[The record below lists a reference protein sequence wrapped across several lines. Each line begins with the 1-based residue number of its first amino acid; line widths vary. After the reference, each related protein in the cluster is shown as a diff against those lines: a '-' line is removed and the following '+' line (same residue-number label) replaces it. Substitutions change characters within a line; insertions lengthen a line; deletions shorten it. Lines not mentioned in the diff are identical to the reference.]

1 MKPEVEIVVGGG
13 GLVGSLLTH
22 SLSRAGFKVA
32 LIEKGDLQKR
42 TVHTG
47 RAFALSISS
56 CNYLKALGFADIL
69 EQYGNLIKGVIVTE
83 GEAGKGSSE
92 GILEFMPSE
101 IGEESFGCMIQEA
114 NLIEAVGERLKK
126 NKAVRIFSNTAVED
140 AVFDTG
146 SLIVNLS
153 KGKSIP
159 TELLAICD
167 GSQTSLGS
175 RLGYSHIKKNY
186 RQGAITC
193 TVRHE
198 KSNEGLAYQF
208 FMPTGPIAFLPLSN
222 HSVCIVWTNIQKE
235 VDRLDQLDDD
245 QFLAELRP
253 AFGTFLGDISL
264 EGPRGSWSLELSM
277 ASKMVGARY
286 ALLGDAVRK
295 IHPLAGQGLN
305 LGLRDAAAFLEIVE
319 SAKQRGEDIGF
330 PTVLDRY
337 QRWRMFDSVSFA
349 AATDFFNWAYTSSI
363 PGNNLARQL
372 GTGIISRITPLKGY
386 LIREA
391 AGLSGDIPKMMRNR

>member
-1 MKPEVEIVVGGG
+1 MKPEFEIVVVGG

-42 TVHTG
+42 TFHTG
-47 RAFALSISS
+47 RAFALSLAS
-56 CNYLKALGFADIL
+56 CNYLKALGFVDIL
-69 EQYGNLIKGVIVTE
+69 EQYGNPIKGVIVTE
-83 GEAGKGSSE
+83 GEAGKGSRE

-101 IGEESFGCMIQEA
+101 IGEESFGCMIQEE
-114 NLIEAVGERLKK
+114 NLLEAVGERLKK
-126 NKAVRIFSNTAVED
+126 NKAVRIFSKTAVED
-140 AVFDTG
+140 AVLDDG

-167 GSQTSLGS
+167 GSQTSLDS

-208 FMPTGPIAFLPLSN
+208 FMLTGPIAFLPLSD
-222 HSVCIVWTNIQKE
+222 HSVCIVWTNTSKE
-235 VDRLDQLDDD
+235 VNRLNQLGDEH
-245 QFLAELRP
+245 FLEELRP

-264 EGPRGSWSLELSM
+264 EGPRGSWPLELSM
-277 ASKMVGARY
+277 ARKMVSARF

-305 LGLRDAAAFLEIVE
+305 LGLRDAAVFLEIVE
-319 SAKQRGEDIGF
+319 TAKYRGEDIGF
-330 PTVLDRY
+330 PTVLERY

-363 PGNNLARQL
+363 PGNQLVRQL
-372 GTGIISRITPLKGY
+372 GTGIISNITPLKGY

-391 AGLSGDIPKMMRNR
+391 AGLSGDIPELMKNR

>member
-1 MKPEVEIVVGGG
+1 MKPEFEIVVVGG

-42 TVHTG
+42 TFRTG
-47 RAFALSISS
+47 RAFALSLAS
-56 CNYLKALGFADIL
+56 CNYLKALGFVDIL
-69 EQYGNLIKGVIVTE
+69 EQYGNPIKGVIVTE
-83 GEAGKGSSE
+83 GEAGRGSRE

-101 IGEESFGCMIQEA
+101 IGEESFGCMIQEE
-114 NLIEAVGERLKK
+114 NLLEAVGERLKK
-126 NKAVRIFSNTAVED
+126 NKAVRIFSKTAVED
-140 AVFDTG
+140 AVLDDG

-153 KGKSIP
+153 NGKSIP

-167 GSQTSLGS
+167 GSQSNLGS

-208 FMPTGPIAFLPLSN
+208 FMPTGPIAFLPLSD
-222 HSVCIVWTNIQKE
+222 HSVCIVWTNTQKE
-235 VDRLDQLDDD
+235 VNRLDQLDDD
-245 QFLAELRP
+245 QFLEELRP

-277 ASKMVGARY
+277 ASKMVSARF

-305 LGLRDAAAFLEIVE
+305 LGLRDAAVFLEIVE
-319 SAKQRGEDIGF
+319 TAKYRGEDIGF
-330 PTVLDRY
+330 PTVLERY

-349 AATDFFNWAYTSSI
+349 VATDFFNWAFTNPI
-363 PGNNLARQL
+363 PGNQLVRQL
-372 GTGIISRITPLKGY
+372 GTGIISNIMPLKGY

-391 AGLSGDIPKMMRNR
+391 AGLSGDIPELMKNR